1 MHRRLVWIPIIAA
14 VVATVL
20 LVAQGGFGAG
30 HGAFDR
36 AIWILGLPASLLVE
50 WVPAPRVV
58 ERHDLLL
65 MVWWPAIWNVLL
77 WAGVVEV
84 LMRLRVGGAA
94 RAKRTEAPRR
104 SAGVYL
110 HPDGFILHA
119 QHRAVS
125 GVLLSAPPVVRLPPH
140 ASDAELGA
148 ALLEVLRAFEE
159 GVPHPARDNWKERA
173 AAFLKETGYRT
184 WRALEGPARS
194 CWIDEE
200 QGGLIFTPLRNGGSS
215 GERKGF
221 QPIDAEPVMASAVAT
236 DEEVG
241 EALKRALA
249 VAE

>member
-1 MHRRLVWIPIIAA
+1 MHRRLIWIPIVAA

-36 AIWILGLPASLLVE
+36 AIWILGLPASLLLE

-65 MVWWPAIWNVLL
+65 MVWWPAIANVLL

-84 LMRLRVGGAA
+84 LMRLRVEGGE
-94 RAKRTEAPRR
+94 RAKRAEASRR

-110 HPDGFILHA
+110 HPDEFILHA

-125 GVLLSAPPVVRLPPH
+125 GVLLSAPPVVRLPPQ
-140 ASDAELGA
+140 ASDAALGA
-148 ALLEVLRAFEE
+148 ALREVLRAFEE
-159 GVPHPARDNWKERA
+159 GVPHPARDKWKEGA
-173 AAFLKETGYRT
+173 AAFLKQTGYRS

-200 QGGLIFTPLRNGGSS
+200 QGGLNFTPLRNGGSS
-215 GERKGF
+215 GDRKGF
-221 QPIDAEPVMASAVAT
+221 QPFGAAPVMTSAAAT

-241 EALKRALA
+241 AALKSALA